1 MTAAATVGRELG
13 MTQKSNLLEMSVL
26 CALVSLLS
34 LWGIVWDFT
43 SGLLTSGIDGIML
56 LAICL
61 MMGGIFSLM
70 LVVMLWQAGLI
81 PIFKPT
87 AKEAKAGA
95 SAKPAAAPAA
105 KSATPAA
112 AAAPAPAPAAAQSA
126 PVAAAPQKTTPPPA
140 QTTPTTK

>member
-1 MTAAATVGRELG
+1 MTAAAAMGRESG
-13 MTQKSNLLEMSVL
+13 MTPKSYLLEMSAL
-26 CALVSLLS
+26 CALFIILS
-34 LWGIVWDFT
+34 LWGMVWDFT

-81 PIFKPT
+81 PIFKPKPKE
-87 AKEAKAGA
+87 AKEAA

-105 KSATPAA
+105 KSAAPGPAA
-112 AAAPAPAPAAAQSA
+112 SPAPATASAQATPATASAQKAA
-126 PVAAAPQKTTPPPA
+126 PPA

>member
-1 MTAAATVGRELG
+1 MTAAAAVGRESG
-13 MTQKSNLLEMSVL
+13 MTPKSNWIEMSALCVL
-26 CALVSLLS
+26 FIILS
-34 LWGIVWDFT
+34 IWGIVWDFT

-56 LAICL
+56 VAICL

-81 PIFKPT
+81 PIFKP
-87 AKEAKAGA
+87 KEAKEGA
-95 SAKPAAAPAA
+95 SAKPAAAA

-112 AAAPAPAPAAAQSA
+112 TAPAVSAPASAASPAAAT
-126 PVAAAPQKTTPPPA
+126 PQKTTAPPT

>member
-1 MTAAATVGRELG
+1 M
-13 MTQKSNLLEMSVL
+13 EMSAL
-26 CALVSLLS
+26 CALFILLS

-61 MMGGIFSLM
+61 MMGGIFSVM

-81 PIFKPT
+81 PIFKPK
-87 AKEAKAGA
+87 AKEAKEAA

-105 KSATPAA
+105 KSAAPAA
-112 AAAPAPAPAAAQSA
+112 APSPAPAPASAATPAAPAPASAQKAA
-126 PVAAAPQKTTPPPA
+126 PPA

>member
-1 MTAAATVGRELG
+1 
-13 MTQKSNLLEMSVL
+13 MTQKSNLLEMSALCVL
-26 CALVSLLS
+26 FIILS

-81 PIFKPT
+81 PIFKPK
-87 AKEAKAGA
+87 AKEAKEA
-95 SAKPAAAPAA
+95 AKPAAAPAA
-105 KSATPAA
+105 KSA
-112 AAAPAPAPAAAQSA
+112 APAVAASPASAPAA
-126 PVAAAPQKTTPPPA
+126 
-140 QTTPTTK
+140 

>member
-1 MTAAATVGRELG
+1 MTAAGAVGRESG
-13 MTQKSNLLEMSVL
+13 MTPKSYLLEMSAL
-26 CALVSLLS
+26 CVVFILLS

-61 MMGGIFSLM
+61 MMGGIFSVM

-81 PIFKPT
+81 PIFKP
-87 AKEAKAGA
+87 KEAKEGA
-95 SAKPAAAPAA
+95 SAKPAAPAKAATPVPAA
-105 KSATPAA
+105 SPAPVPGA
-112 AAAPAPAPAAAQSA
+112 AQAAPA
-126 PVAAAPQKTTPPPA
+126 TTPAGKAAPPA

>member
-1 MTAAATVGRELG
+1 MTAAAAVGRESG
-13 MTQKSNLLEMSVL
+13 MTQKSNLLEMSALCVL
-26 CALVSLLS
+26 FILLS
-34 LWGIVWDFT
+34 LWGIIWDFT

-81 PIFKPT
+81 PIFQPK
-87 AKEAKAGA
+87 AKEGKAAA
-95 SAKPAAAPAA
+95 SAKPAVAA
-105 KSATPAA
+105 KSATPAPA
-112 AAAPAPAPAAAQSA
+112 ASPAPAPASAAAPAAPAPAPA
-126 PVAAAPQKTTPPPA
+126 QKAVPPA